1 MYNEHDDNNTTLI
14 QQQNAAAT
22 TERNW
27 CRTPM
32 VLQQTI
38 PKSRIVLLL
47 LVTVLW
53 LVGNDV
59 LQFRTIGV
67 VDLNQRHL
75 QHDDNSNSIRTQQQ
89 MPNRTS
95 VAAAAAMTTKDGE
108 QHDRSSPAI
117 NDDLASSSSLSS
129 YPDGEVSSAHL
140 CHSWDVSDQPHASCW
155 YQNLCVQRPP
165 GWNASQGDETLQFLY
180 ISDQNDEEPIPITLG
195 VAENRRAPELNIR
208 PSRISREAFAN
219 LSQTSSS
226 SSSAVRYIPGT
237 SVLWYEYI
245 LSNFGHVLTDNLLP
259 IFSLLDSFL
268 DKPTIDVKVFEYKT
282 ARPLGF
288 NCEAQYN
295 ARWVRRDAN
304 LLAKIKK
311 DCERFGPM
319 MFPMI
324 TKHPVSLLS
333 SLFSFSDASADDSA
347 KMITPNMVCFQNL
360 FVGYPLLNLAHHHHL
375 DPYKQ
380 DTRAGRDSVKPVVN
394 LGWHGRQ
401 SQLWRFRQYTMQN
414 LGLADSPKVRN
425 LVVIWNR
432 NDKKRM
438 LRDLTGFATYV
449 RQMIPDAEVIVTEF
463 VGMDLPQQIQ
473 LMSQAAVHI
482 TGPGG
487 GSFIG
492 MYLPR
497 GATMIR
503 LYAADY
509 LMELPF
515 FNALGYIHVDHLG
528 CTSSSINHNI
538 TKGEA
543 VLCGNSNDDSGM
555 SFTSLLNLVQIGL
568 HRRQRFATMSAGELF
583 VDS

>member
-1 MYNEHDDNNTTLI
+1 MYNEHDNTLV
-14 QQQNAAAT
+14 QQQDAVT
-22 TERNW
+22 TDRNR
-27 CRTPM
+27 CRTPA
-32 VLQQTI
+32 VRQQTVR
-38 PKSRIVLLL
+38 KFRIVILFLA
-47 LVTVLW
+47 TVLW
-53 LVGNDV
+53 LVVNDL
-59 LQFRTIGV
+59 LQFRTI
-67 VDLNQRHL
+67 DFADQNHHRL
-75 QHDDNSNSIRTQQQ
+75 QHNDNSIRTQQQ
-89 MPNRTS
+89 QLLPNNRTS
-95 VAAAAAMTTKDGE
+95 AAAAAAAAAGAARMADGE
-108 QHDRSSPAI
+108 QQDRSSPTI
-117 NDDLASSSSLSS
+117 NDDLASSLST
-129 YPDGEVSSAHL
+129 PDAVVSSAHL

-180 ISDQNDEEPIPITLG
+180 VSDRDDEEPTPFTLG

-208 PSRISREAFAN
+208 PRRISRAAFAK

-226 SSSAVRYIPGT
+226 SSAVRHIPGT

-245 LSNFGHVLTDNLLP
+245 MSNFGHVLTDNLLP
-259 IFSLLDSFL
+259 LFSLLDSFL
-268 DKPTIDVKVFEYKT
+268 DKPTTDVKVFEYKT

-288 NCEAQYN
+288 NCEVQYN
-295 ARWVRRDAN
+295 ARWVRRDAK
-304 LLAKIKK
+304 LLARTQQ
-311 DCERFGPM
+311 DCQRFGPM

-333 SLFSFSDASADDSA
+333 SLFSFSADAIDDSST
-347 KMITPNMVCFQNL
+347 MITTNTVCFQNL
-360 FVGYPLLNLAHHHHL
+360 FVGYPFLSLAHHHHL
-375 DPYKQ
+375 DPYRP

-401 SQLWRFRQYTMQN
+401 SQLWRFRQYTMRN
-414 LGLADSPKVRN
+414 LGLYDDSSTKVRN
-425 LVVIWNR
+425 LIVIWNR
-432 NDKKRM
+432 NDQKRL
-438 LRDLTGFATYV
+438 LRDLTGLAEYV
-449 RQMIPDAEVIVTEF
+449 RQMVPDAEVIVTEL
-463 VGMDLPQQIQ
+463 VGMDLPEQIQ
-473 LMSQAAVHI
+473 LMSQTAVHI

-528 CTSSSINHNI
+528 CRSSSSDNNI
-538 TKGEA
+538 TKGAA

-555 SFTSLLNLVQIGL
+555 SFASLLSLVQIGL
-568 HRRQRFATMSAGELF
+568 HRRQRFATTSAGELL
-583 VDS
+583 VDT